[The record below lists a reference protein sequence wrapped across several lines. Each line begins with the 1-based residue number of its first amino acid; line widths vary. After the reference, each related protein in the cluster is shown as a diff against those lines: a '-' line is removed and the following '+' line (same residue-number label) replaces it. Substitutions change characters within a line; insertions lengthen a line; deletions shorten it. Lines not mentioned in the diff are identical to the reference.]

1 MKNEAFGNS
10 LYSYLSR
17 AHHRSRIFMD
27 EELRKKGIT
36 DLGYSHIRIMIVLY
50 VFKTL
55 SMKEITEKISKDKST
70 VTILVNKLEKKGYV
84 RKRVCSKDRR
94 VMHLELGE
102 RAEEVIGVIFDVS
115 EIFHRKVEQILE
127 KDEIDT
133 LKRIM
138 SKLLEKW
145 WNLNCN
151 REVLGGVNEK

>member
-17 AHHRSRIFMD
+17 AHQRSRIFMD

-145 WNLNCN
+145 
-151 REVLGGVNEK
+151 

>member
-50 VFKTL
+50 AFKTL

-127 KDEIDT
+127 KDEINT

-145 WNLNCN
+145 
-151 REVLGGVNEK
+151 

>member
-10 LYSYLSR
+10 LYSYLPR

-145 WNLNCN
+145 
-151 REVLGGVNEK
+151 

>member
-70 VTILVNKLEKKGYV
+70 VTIFVNKLEKKGYV

-145 WNLNCN
+145 
-151 REVLGGVNEK
+151 

>member
-36 DLGYSHIRIMIVLY
+36 DLGYSHIRIRIVLY

-145 WNLNCN
+145 
-151 REVLGGVNEK
+151 

>member
-1 MKNEAFGNS
+1 MCIRDR
-10 LYSYLSR
+10 SR

-36 DLGYSHIRIMIVLY
+36 DLGYSHIRIIIVLY

-70 VTILVNKLEKKGYV
+70 VTIIVNKLEKKGYV
-84 RKRVCSKDRR
+84 RKSVCSEDRR
-94 VMHLELGE
+94 VMYLELRE
-102 RAEEVIGVIFDVS
+102 KAEEVIGVIFDVS
-115 EIFHRKVEQILE
+115 QIFHKKVEQILE

-145 WNLNCN
+145 
-151 REVLGGVNEK
+151 

>member
-1 MKNEAFGNS
+1 M
-10 LYSYLSR
+10 
-17 AHHRSRIFMD
+17 IFSS
-27 EELRKKGIT
+27 GI
-36 DLGYSHIRIMIVLY
+36 Y

-145 WNLNCN
+145 
-151 REVLGGVNEK
+151 

>member
-50 VFKTL
+50 VFKIL

-115 EIFHRKVEQILE
+115 EIFHRKVVQILE

-145 WNLNCN
+145 
-151 REVLGGVNEK
+151 

>member
-17 AHHRSRIFMD
+17 AHHGSRIFMD

-145 WNLNCN
+145 
-151 REVLGGVNEK
+151 

>member
-115 EIFHRKVEQILE
+115 EIFHRKVEQILK

-145 WNLNCN
+145 
-151 REVLGGVNEK
+151 

>member
-1 MKNEAFGNS
+1 MKKMKNEAFGNS

-70 VTILVNKLEKKGYV
+70 VTSLVNKLEKKGYV

-127 KDEIDT
+127 NDEIDT
-133 LKRIM
+133 L
-138 SKLLEKW
+138 
-145 WNLNCN
+145 
-151 REVLGGVNEK
+151 

>member
-1 MKNEAFGNS
+1 MKLLEIHCTVICLELIIEAEF
-10 LYSYLSR
+10 LW
-17 AHHRSRIFMD
+17 M
-27 EELRKKGIT
+27 
-36 DLGYSHIRIMIVLY
+36 
-50 VFKTL
+50 
-55 SMKEITEKISKDKST
+55 
-70 VTILVNKLEKKGYV
+70 KLEKKGYV

-145 WNLNCN
+145 
-151 REVLGGVNEK
+151 

>member
-36 DLGYSHIRIMIVLY
+36 DLGYSHIRIIIVLY

-84 RKRVCSKDRR
+84 RKSVCSEDRR
-94 VMHLELGE
+94 VMYLELRE
-102 RAEEVIGVIFDVS
+102 KAEEVIGVIFDVS
-115 EIFHRKVEQILE
+115 QIFHKKVEQILE

-145 WNLNCN
+145 
-151 REVLGGVNEK
+151 

>member
-36 DLGYSHIRIMIVLY
+36 DLGYSHIRIIIVLY
-50 VFKTL
+50 FFKTL

-84 RKRVCSKDRR
+84 RKSVCSEDRR
-94 VMHLELGE
+94 VMYLELGE
-102 RAEEVIGVIFDVS
+102 KAEEVIGVIFDVS
-115 EIFHRKVEQILE
+115 QIFHKKVEQILE

-145 WNLNCN
+145 
-151 REVLGGVNEK
+151 

>member
-1 MKNEAFGNS
+1 M
-10 LYSYLSR
+10 
-17 AHHRSRIFMD
+17 
-27 EELRKKGIT
+27 
-36 DLGYSHIRIMIVLY
+36 LY

-84 RKRVCSKDRR
+84 RKRVCSEDRR
-94 VMHLELGE
+94 VMYLELE
-102 RAEEVIGVIFDVS
+102 EKAKEVIGVIFDVS
-115 EIFHRKVEQILE
+115 QIFHKKVEQILE

-145 WNLNCN
+145 
-151 REVLGGVNEK
+151 